1 MNPSATAVS
10 EFDGVTRLSVTRLS
24 VSRFRNYAEA
34 SLSCD
39 GRPVVLI
46 GPNGAGKTNLLEAIS
61 LLVPGRGLRR
71 AKPGELDQRVRG
83 QGVRIDGVRKQSGQ
97 QGNQAGPWAV
107 AAEIDGPMG
116 SAKLGTG
123 RDPDSERR
131 MVRINGA
138 PARGQ
143 VSLGE
148 WMSAVW
154 LTPQM
159 DGLFIEGPGDRRRFI
174 DRLIFGFDPAHAG
187 RVSGYEQALR
197 QRARLLKESGPRAD
211 PAWLA
216 ALEAQMVERGIAIA
230 AARRDMAARLD
241 RACARA
247 EGPFPGA
254 RVSVSGAVADWLS
267 EGSAAQ
273 AEERFA
279 AALAAGRT
287 RDAEQGGAVAGPH
300 RDDLTVRHLVKD
312 MPAENC
318 STGEQKALLIA
329 LVLAHV
335 RLQAAERGTVPV
347 VLLDEVA
354 AHLDEERRQ
363 ALFEGLLELGAQTWI
378 TGTEAAPF
386 EGFSDRAQ
394 RFSIEAANISAI

>member
-1 MNPSATAVS
+1 MTSPATAVN
-10 EFDGVTRLSVTRLS
+10 DARGVKRLSVTRLA
-24 VSRFRNYAEA
+24 VTRFRNYAEA
-34 SLSCD
+34 ALRCD

-71 AKPGELDQRVRG
+71 AKPADLDRRVSGDVPAGAPGEG
-83 QGVRIDGVRKQSGQ
+83 P
-97 QGNQAGPWAV
+97 APWAV
-107 AAEIDGPMG
+107 AAEIEGPG
-116 SAKLGTG
+116 GPAKLGTG
-123 RDPDSERR
+123 RDPTSERR
-131 MVRINGA
+131 LVRINGA
-138 PARGQ
+138 PAKGQ
-143 VSLGE
+143 AALGE

-159 DGLFIEGPGDRRRFI
+159 DGLFVEGPGDRRRFL

-197 QRARLLKESGPRAD
+197 QRARLLKEQGAGAD

-254 RVSVSGAVADWLS
+254 RVAVSGALSGWLA

-273 AEERFA
+273 AEARFA
-279 AALAAGRT
+279 AALAEARR
-287 RDAEQGGAVAGPH
+287 RDAEQGGAAAGPH
-300 RDDLTVRHLVKD
+300 RDDLAVRHLAKD
-312 MPAENC
+312 MPAETC

-354 AHLDEERRQ
+354 AHLDEECRQ
-363 ALFEGLLELGAQTWI
+363 ALFEALLGLGAQAWI

-386 EGFSDRAQ
+386 AGLADRAQ
-394 RFSIEAANISAI
+394 RFAIEAARISAL